1 MAWLD
6 SACVPGGRAGT
17 LCAFPTPRTQV
28 APPAHRSCPLAR
40 PPSLPLQLWL
50 ASSLLADSLAVAA
63 QSLMARELGAGDGR
77 AAMAVA
83 ARVNGLSAGLGV
95 ALGGAMA
102 LATGALPRL
111 FTQDPE
117 VLAIAAG
124 GSEDGGEERR
134 A

>member
-1 MAWLD
+1 M
-6 SACVPGGRAGT
+6 
-17 LCAFPTPRTQV
+17 
-28 APPAHRSCPLAR
+28 
-40 PPSLPLQLWL
+40 PLQLWL